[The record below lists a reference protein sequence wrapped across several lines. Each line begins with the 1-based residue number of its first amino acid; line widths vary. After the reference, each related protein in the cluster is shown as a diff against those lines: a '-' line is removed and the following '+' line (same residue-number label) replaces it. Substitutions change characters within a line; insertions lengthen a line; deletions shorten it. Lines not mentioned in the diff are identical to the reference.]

1 MYKLKQ
7 LPEDFVVK
15 EISDLKFNESGSCT
29 YFKLKKKGRNTL
41 DAIKEIAKAL
51 GIKEKQIGFAGSK
64 DKHAVTEQ
72 IISIKGTG
80 KEKVLRVKVDHVE
93 LEFLGFGDQPVSL
106 GDLIRNG
113 FEITVRNLDE
123 VSLEKIDYVENY
135 FDEQRFSYN
144 NVEIGRNIVKKD
156 FGNAAKLVDYRGCQ
170 EHLAKKKS
178 DFIGALKKVPLRL
191 LRMYVNAYQSYLW
204 NETIARY
211 LKSKVELASEIVA
224 EVSYS
229 QGKLVFV
236 RNKESLI
243 DLDIPLIGFSPL
255 VIEDAKLK
263 DLITEIMNEENLGP
277 NDFVIKQIPELSLEG
292 DSRKAVVAVQNLVIR
307 SIEEDELNHSKK
319 KILLKFSLSKGSYAT
334 MVVKRLF
341 SS

>member
-15 EISDLKFNESGSCT
+15 EISDLKFNESGSYT

-64 DKHAVTEQ
+64 DKYAVTEQ
-72 IISIKGTG
+72 IISIKGMG
-80 KEKVLRVKVDHVE
+80 KEKVLRAKVDNVE
-93 LEFLGFGDQPVSL
+93 LEFLGFEDQPVSL
-106 GDLIRNG
+106 GDLAGNG

-123 VSLEKIDYVENY
+123 VSLDKIDYVENY

-156 FGNAAKLVDYRGCQ
+156 FSNAAKLVDYRRCQ

-211 LKSKVELASEIVA
+211 LKSKVEGASEIVA

-236 RNKESLI
+236 RNKESLTN
-243 DLDIPLIGFSPL
+243 LDIPMIGFSPL

-263 DLITEIMNEENLGP
+263 DVITEIMKEENLRH

-292 DSRKAVVAVQNLVIR
+292 NSRKAVVAVQNLVIR
-307 SIEEDELNHSKK
+307 NTEEDELNPSKK